1 MSIEDWHNTKAEQNA
16 HNEILAFLMLV
27 VGVNLLIGGLIVTVI
42 TVGEPILN
50 PFSISQTTSYSSI
63 LGLILTF
70 AGFSVIAAGFIL
82 VVNYDRNRTWHLNEV
97 QKAAMLKNRRITVKS
112 AHEMFDQLVEEEKT
126 N

>member
-42 TVGEPILN
+42 TVGEPIFN

-97 QKAAMLKNRRITVKS
+97 QKAAMVKNRRINVKS
-112 AHEMFDQLVEEEKT
+112 AHEMLDQLVEEEKT